1 MIKYEKQQQSCEQMA
16 GHISMEESRVTMTDM
31 VNRKHCQIPWLA
43 LILPQESRY
52 VDILK
57 HLKINTWLI
66 DFNWTLLG
74 QVTCIL
80 IVYDTKL
87 LVIHFWVHSC
97 TTTRSIHLQ
106 NFFIFSNWNLMLK
119 TSFLLSTR
127 HHGKRHS
134 LYFLS
139 QRNLNSKT
147 GASHL
152 KLIQL
157 IISRFSLA
165 CLPCSCPQNTGK

>member
-1 MIKYEKQQQSCEQMA
+1 
-16 GHISMEESRVTMTDM
+16 MEESRVTMTDM

-87 LVIHFWVHSC
+87 LVIHF
-97 TTTRSIHLQ
+97 
-106 NFFIFSNWNLMLK
+106 
-119 TSFLLSTR
+119 
-127 HHGKRHS
+127 
-134 LYFLS
+134 
-139 QRNLNSKT
+139 
-147 GASHL
+147 
-152 KLIQL
+152 
-157 IISRFSLA
+157 
-165 CLPCSCPQNTGK
+165 